1 LYFPRNYPFTYP
13 NHLPPHAT
21 FLPLFA
27 YAKLPIFFVYHPL
40 FYPSAH
46 PPLPK
51 YQIPA
56 CKRYIYTIRCTLH
69 VLFYLWLPC
78 LFHSCSP
85 IAISLSLGPIK
96 YIRLALCSFE
106 ARIWALDLAR
116 AQSFLVLLLI
126 MGAKE
131 SKPSKPSKWKR
142 AFPARTGTGPSQ
154 TPSPSLDGSNA
165 QTLWA
170 SNNVMDPT
178 ETSHLPDVS
187 PSIASSS
194 VLSSTTIFPPH

>member
-1 LYFPRNYPFTYP
+1 MGMCRASIHWAFSFLVVPSGRDFVNLYFPRNYPFTYP
-13 NHLPPHAT
+13 NHLPRMQPFSLSLHMQ
-21 FLPLFA
+21 
-27 YAKLPIFFVYHPL
+27 LPISFLYHPL

-56 CKRYIYTIRCTLH
+56 CKRYIYTIRRTLH

-85 IAISLSLGPIK
+85 IAISLSLGPKK

-116 AQSFLVLLLI
+116 AHSVSGSAPHHGSERIEAFETFKVEKSIPGPDGHWPFSDSLTLI
-126 MGAKE
+126 G
-131 SKPSKPSKWKR
+131 WLQ
-142 AFPARTGTGPSQ
+142 RT
-154 TPSPSLDGSNA
+154 D
-165 QTLWA
+165 TLG
-170 SNNVMDPT
+170 V
-178 ETSHLPDVS
+178 
-187 PSIASSS
+187 
-194 VLSSTTIFPPH
+194 